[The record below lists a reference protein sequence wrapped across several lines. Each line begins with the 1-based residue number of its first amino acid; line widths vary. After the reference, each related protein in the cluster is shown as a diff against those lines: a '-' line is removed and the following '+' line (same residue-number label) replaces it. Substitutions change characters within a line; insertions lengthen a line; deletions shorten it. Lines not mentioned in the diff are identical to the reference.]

1 MAKVFISIGSNLSNP
16 VDQVK
21 LALKKLGKNPL
32 WKGVKSSSLYST
44 KPVGSENQ
52 PDYCNAVA
60 ELETLLE
67 PEALLDE
74 LQKMEYEQGRIRLTK
89 WGPRTLDLDILLY
102 EDSILETKRL
112 TIPHPRMFERGF
124 VLKPLQ
130 DLLPNF
136 CLPGG
141 EDIKKLLKECADNG
155 SVKKIY

>member
-1 MAKVFISIGSNLSNP
+1 MH
-16 VDQVK
+16 
-21 LALKKLGKNPL
+21 
-32 WKGVKSSSLYST
+32 SL
-44 KPVGSENQ
+44 
-52 PDYCNAVA
+52 
-60 ELETLLE
+60 
-67 PEALLDE
+67 

-102 EDSILETKRL
+102 EDFIIETKRL

-136 CLPGG
+136 CSPGG